1 MLEKSGISFYPQTLR
16 GVMVF
21 FGFVVALGFTTP
33 VSAAGAG
40 FCNSHPGS
48 FHCHI
53 VNHGDDTD
61 FVWDL
66 IVEIIDADG
75 GIVAH
80 LGFVT
85 ISHAE
90 VATLDPEELCI
101 GIQPG
106 DYTSSTLFIDLHT
119 GENHNHF
126 HDHEP
131 YLLSDGENFGGV
143 EHYHILTAT
152 CTLGQ
157 PLNHGAGKGKGKNK

>member
-1 MLEKSGISFYPQTLR
+1 MLEKRGFNFYKLSLR

-40 FCNSHPGS
+40 FCNKHPESG
-48 FHCHI
+48 HCHI
-53 VNHGDDTD
+53 VNHGDDAD

-75 GIVAH
+75 DILAVVGN
-80 LGFVT
+80 VT
-85 ISHAE
+85 ISHE
-90 VATLDPEELCI
+90 LVATLDPEELCI
-101 GIQPG
+101 EIQPG

-119 GENHNHF
+119 DKNHV
-126 HDHEP
+126 HDGFVT
-131 YLLSDGENFGGV
+131 SDGVNYFGG
-143 EHYHILTAT
+143 EDHYHILTAT